1 MPRQYIVLFVL
12 VLSLVA
18 FGAYKVGDYYGFE
31 AGQKYGYGLDCRED
45 LERLKDVINHI
56 KVAVDYANRSAVNFS
71 ESRKQA
77 VSLVQARRYN
87 ENRDSLLKHNPDNS
101 VLRAI
106 KSYDEDG
113 TPNFDEDYL
122 KCLTGLDSCD

>member
-1 MPRQYIVLFVL
+1 MSKQYVVLFIL
-12 VLSLVA
+12 VLLMVG

-45 LERLKDVINHI
+45 LERLKDVINHV
-56 KVAVDYANRSAVNFS
+56 KTSVEYARMSAVRFD
-71 ESRKQA
+71 ESRKKS

-87 ENRDSLLKHNPDNS
+87 DHRDSLLKRDPENAL
-101 VLRAI
+101 LRAI
-106 KSYDEDG
+106 KSYNDDG

-122 KCLTGLDSCD
+122 KCVTGLGSCK